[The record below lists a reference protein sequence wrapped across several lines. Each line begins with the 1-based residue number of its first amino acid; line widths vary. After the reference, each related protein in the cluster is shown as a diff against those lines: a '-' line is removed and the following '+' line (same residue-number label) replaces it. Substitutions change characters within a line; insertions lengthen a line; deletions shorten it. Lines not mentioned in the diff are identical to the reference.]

1 MTIYLKDEA
10 TSKAV
15 RKLAKLRGTTLTEAV
30 RSAVAEALSKE
41 NEPKRRER
49 VFNEIK
55 ALQDKFAKR
64 PKTGLKADKAF
75 FDELSGDI

>member
-15 RKLAKLRGTTLTEAV
+15 RKLAKLRGITLTDAV
-30 RSAVAEALSKE
+30 RSAVTEALAAEAK
-41 NEPKRRER
+41 PHRREK
-49 VFNEIK
+49 VLDDIK
-55 ALQDKFAKR
+55 ALRAEFAKY

-75 FDELSGDI
+75 YDDLSGDI